1 MPDDR
6 LFELHFLRP
15 CPGCRFFPRYR
26 ETSGGIEGGWQ
37 RHGVSVRTIIALTRV
52 FPACTI
58 DPADWAAAR
67 DEEAATPMAS
77 KGSEENIVMAS
88 LYGEETVE
96 VS

>member
-1 MPDDR
+1 MAIYLSCISFGLVEDVD
-6 LFELHFLRP
+6 FFLVT
-15 CPGCRFFPRYR
+15 
-26 ETSGGIEGGWQ
+26 EKHLVGIKGGWE
-37 RHGVSVRTIIALTRV
+37 RNGLCVRTIIALTRV
-52 FPACTI
+52 SPACTI

-96 VS
+96 VSW